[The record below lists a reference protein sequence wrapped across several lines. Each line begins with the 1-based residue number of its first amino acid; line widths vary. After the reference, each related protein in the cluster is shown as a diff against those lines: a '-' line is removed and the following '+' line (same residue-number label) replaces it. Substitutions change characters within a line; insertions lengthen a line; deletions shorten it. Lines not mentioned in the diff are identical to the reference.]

1 MENITFEKFFDEYI
15 IKASKEISEKYPF
28 QASIILC
35 VAIEVLGRQLT
46 AAGGSRH
53 RFITALDHFEALKD
67 YRKLH
72 YTGKRNSKC
81 NKLYDL
87 RCGLAHNFAPDNNN
101 CVSIS
106 SGVNDLDNNIVGV
119 KSLLYDVNSAWE
131 TFKKGNLEKMND
143 IQFQIIGNVTGA
155 TQTNAIQNA

>member
-1 MENITFEKFFDEYI
+1 MENITLEKLFEEYI
-15 IKASKEISEKYPF
+15 LKASDEISEKYPF
-28 QASIILC
+28 QATIILC
-35 VAIEVLGRQLT
+35 VGIEALGRLLT
-46 AAGGSRH
+46 AASGSRH

-72 YTGKRNSKC
+72 YTGKRNTKC

-87 RCGLAHNFAPDNNN
+87 RCGLAHNFAPNNIN

-106 SGVNDLDNNIVGV
+106 SGYNDLDNNIVGV
-119 KSLLYDVNSAWE
+119 QSLIADVESAWK
-131 TFKKGNLEKMND
+131 TFKKGNQKKMND
-143 IQFQIIGNVTGA
+143 IQFQITGTVTGA

>member
-1 MENITFEKFFDEYI
+1 MENITLEKLFEEYI
-15 IKASKEISEKYPF
+15 LKASDEISEKYPF
-28 QASIILC
+28 QATIILC
-35 VAIEVLGRQLT
+35 VAIEVLGRLLT

-72 YTGKRNSKC
+72 YTGKRNTKC

-87 RCGLAHNFAPDNNN
+87 RCGLAHNFAPNNTS

-106 SGVNDLDNNIVGV
+106 SGVNDLDKNRVGV
-119 KSLLYDVNSAWE
+119 KSLFNDVKSAWE
-131 TFKKGNLEKMND
+131 TFQNDHPEKMND
-143 IQFQIIGNVTGA
+143 IQFQITGTVTGA

>member
-87 RCGLAHNFAPDNNN
+87 RCGLAHNFAPNNIN

-106 SGVNDLDNNIVGV
+106 SGYNDLDNNIVGV
-119 KSLLYDVNSAWE
+119 QSLIADVESAWK
-131 TFKKGNLEKMND
+131 TFKKGNQKKMND
-143 IQFQIIGNVTGA
+143 IQFQITGTVTGA

>member
-1 MENITFEKFFDEYI
+1 MENITLEKLFEEYI
-15 IKASKEISEKYPF
+15 LKASDEISEKYPF
-28 QASIILC
+28 QATIILC
-35 VAIEVLGRQLT
+35 VAIEALGRLLT
-46 AAGGSRH
+46 AARGSRH

-72 YTGKRNSKC
+72 YTGKRNTKC

-87 RCGLAHNFAPDNNN
+87 RCGLAHNFAPNNIN

-106 SGVNDLDNNIVGV
+106 SGYNDLDNNIVGV
-119 KSLLYDVNSAWE
+119 QSLIADVESAWK
-131 TFKKGNLEKMND
+131 TFKKGNQKKMND
-143 IQFQIIGNVTGA
+143 IQFQITGTVTGA

>member
-1 MENITFEKFFDEYI
+1 MENITLEKLFEEYI
-15 IKASKEISEKYPF
+15 LNASDEISEKYPF

-35 VAIEVLGRQLT
+35 VAIEVLGNLLT
-46 AAGGSRH
+46 DDEGSKK
-53 RFITALDHFEALKD
+53 RFIAALEHFDSLNK
-67 YRKLH
+67 YTNLH
-72 YTGKRNSKC
+72 YTGRQNSTC

-106 SGVNDLDNNIVGV
+106 SGVNDLNNNIVGV
-119 KSLLYDVNSAWE
+119 KSLFDDVKSAWE
-131 TFKKGNLEKMND
+131 TFQNDHPEKMND
-143 IQFQIIGNVTGA
+143 IQFQITGTVTGA

>member
-1 MENITFEKFFDEYI
+1 MENITLEKLFEEYI
-15 IKASKEISEKYPF
+15 LKASDEISEKYPF
-28 QASIILC
+28 QATIILC
-35 VAIEVLGRQLT
+35 VAIEALGRLLT

-72 YTGKRNSKC
+72 YTGKRNTKC

-87 RCGLAHNFAPDNNN
+87 RCGLAHNFAPNNIN

-106 SGVNDLDNNIVGV
+106 SGYNDLGKNIVGV
-119 KSLLYDVNSAWE
+119 QSLIADVKSAWE
-131 TFKKGNLEKMND
+131 TFQNDHPEKMND
-143 IQFQIIGNVTGA
+143 IQFQMTGTVTGA
-155 TQTNAIQNA
+155 THTNAIQNA

>member
-1 MENITFEKFFDEYI
+1 MEIITLEKLFEEYI

-28 QASIILC
+28 QATIILC
-35 VAIEVLGRQLT
+35 VAIEVLGNQLT
-46 AAGGSRH
+46 DDEGSKK
-53 RFITALDHFEALKD
+53 RFIAALEHFEALKD

-87 RCGLAHNFAPDNNN
+87 RCGLAHNFAPNNNN

-106 SGVNDLDNNIVGV
+106 SGHNDLNNNIVGV
-119 KSLLYDVNSAWE
+119 QSLIADVKSAWE
-131 TFKKGNLEKMND
+131 TFKKGNQEKLND
-143 IQFQIIGNVTGA
+143 IQFQITGTVTGA

>member
-1 MENITFEKFFDEYI
+1 MKIITLEKLFEEYI
-15 IKASKEISEKYPF
+15 LNASKEISAKYPF
-28 QASIILC
+28 QATIILC
-35 VAIEVLGRQLT
+35 VAIEVLGRLLT

-72 YTGKRNSKC
+72 YTGKRNTKC

-87 RCGLAHNFAPDNNN
+87 RCGLAHNFAPNNTS

-106 SGVNDLDNNIVGV
+106 SGYNDLDNNIVGAQ
-119 KSLLYDVNSAWE
+119 SLIADVESAWK
-131 TFKKGNLEKMND
+131 TFKKGNQKKMND
-143 IQFQIIGNVTGA
+143 IQFQITGTVTGA